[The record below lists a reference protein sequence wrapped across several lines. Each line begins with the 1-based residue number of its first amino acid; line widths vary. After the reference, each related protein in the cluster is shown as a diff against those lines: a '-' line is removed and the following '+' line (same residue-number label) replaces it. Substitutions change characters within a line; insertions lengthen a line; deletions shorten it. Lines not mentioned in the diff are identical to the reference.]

1 MTSTGSMPPSRSATP
16 KVKRLTP
23 ETGSVP
29 TVAIISPTTRR
40 EQPLDQRAAGHRGD
54 DAEAENAEAK

>member
-1 MTSTGSMPPSRSATP
+1 MIRIGGTPESSSGLP

-29 TVAIISPTTRR
+29 TVAIIRPTTPAIR
-40 EQPLDQRAAGHRGD
+40 PLTS
-54 DAEAENAEAK
+54 EAPESEAMTLSPSTPSAK